1 MSRASGCRP
10 RSSPS
15 AAKRTDASRRCQPPS
30 LPARPP
36 PRASYASDIPT
47 DHALRTIIELEY
59 RCRSCLKFVND
70 EIVEATSAV
79 RGLVRRDLQAC
90 TAEHPRVLADR
101 VLDKIQDL

>member
-1 MSRASGCRP
+1 VPA
-10 RSSPS
+10 
-15 AAKRTDASRRCQPPS
+15 
-30 LPARPP
+30 ARPAGPTP

-70 EIVEATSAV
+70 EIVEAASAV

-101 VLDKIQDL
+101 VLARELLELLDKIQDL